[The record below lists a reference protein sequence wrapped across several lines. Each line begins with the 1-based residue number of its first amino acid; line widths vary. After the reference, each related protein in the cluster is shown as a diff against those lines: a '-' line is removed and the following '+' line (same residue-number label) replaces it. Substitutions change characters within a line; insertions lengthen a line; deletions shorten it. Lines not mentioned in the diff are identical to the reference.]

1 MITKDKRAKLM
12 REEKIGKLLWK
23 LALPAI
29 IAMLINAVYNVAD
42 TLFIGMLN
50 NTSAIGAISIVF
62 PIFMLIAAF
71 GQLFGIG
78 AASYIS
84 RLLGKNY
91 KIQADKTAST
101 TFFTSLF
108 LGVIISI
115 LGVIFIKPIL
125 NIFGATDS
133 IMIYAQEYGLILFA
147 GSFITIVNM
156 TLNNMIRAEGAAKF
170 SMYSIMLGA
179 GLNILLDP
187 LFIFT
192 FNMGIK
198 GAAVATVLA
207 QSVSFIFLLHYYFSE
222 KSIVNIS
229 WNLFSFS
236 KKIYSQVI
244 KIGLATF
251 SKQALASVAVGMINS
266 AASHYGDA
274 AIASIGITLR
284 VITMFLYVLMGY
296 FQGFQPIAGYNY
308 GAKKFNRLQDA
319 IKISLKRTTVFMT
332 ISTLFMFLFAN
343 QIILLFS
350 NDPDVLSIGTK
361 AIRTIIVFFPFLGF
375 QMLYIVLF
383 QALGKGREAFILS
396 ISRQGFFLIPSILI
410 LPQIF
415 GLNGVIMSQPIADF
429 FTLITLAKPFPVSVF
444 NVATTF
450 FAIINIYLVSL

>member
-12 REEKIGKLLWK
+12 KEEKIGKLLWK
-23 LALPAI
+23 LSIPAI

-84 RLLGKNY
+84 RLLGNNY

-108 LGVIISI
+108 LGIIISI
-115 LGVIFIKPIL
+115 LGVIFIEPIL

-156 TLNNMIRAEGAAKF
+156 TLNNMIRAEGNAKF

-207 QSVSFIFLLHYYFSE
+207 QSVSFIFFLHYYFSE

-251 SKQALASVAVGMINS
+251 SKQALASIAVGMINS
-266 AASHYGDA
+266 AASNYGDA

-308 GAKKFNRLQDA
+308 GAEMFDRLQEV

-383 QALGKGREAFILS
+383 QALGRGKEAFILS
-396 ISRQGFFLIPSILI
+396 VARQGLFLIPAILI
-410 LPQIF
+410 LPQFF
-415 GLNGVIMSQPIADF
+415 GLNGVIMSQPVADF
-429 FTLITLAKPFPVSVF
+429 LTIIITS
-444 NVATTF
+444 F
-450 FAIINIYLVSL
+450 FAFKLHQKIFDNDNEANVLI